1 LAGLLVS
8 TDPGAVKHP
17 EHACGDAVV
26 ALIVI
31 EAECGVGVE
40 RVEPGGG
47 IILYL
52 PQEAGR
58 RGLTNKIRTYHS
70 QDDDDQ
76 YRKLVRARCGDS
88 VMGRILIPLIPK
100 AESERA
106 AEQETVLQHAREH
119 VKTGELAATTPW
131 TLGYMH
137 LLPIAI
143 EFLDSYPDIAL
154 RLVLT
159 DRVVNT
165 VSESIDVAIRIGTV
179 PDSSMMAIRIGSV
192 VAFASPAYLAAHSHP
207 KNPSD
212 LSTMIVLQ
220 QMTWPLPARGS
231 SRAAIE
237 KLSRLSDR
245 D

>member
-1 LAGLLVS
+1 
-8 TDPGAVKHP
+8 
-17 EHACGDAVV
+17 
-26 ALIVI
+26 
-31 EAECGVGVE
+31 
-40 RVEPGGG
+40 
-47 IILYL
+47 
-52 PQEAGR
+52 
-58 RGLTNKIRTYHS
+58 
-70 QDDDDQ
+70 
-76 YRKLVRARCGDS
+76 
-88 VMGRILIPLIPK
+88 
-100 AESERA
+100 
-106 AEQETVLQHAREH
+106 
-119 VKTGELAATTPW
+119 
-131 TLGYMH
+131 MH

-159 DRVVNT
+159 DLVVNT

-220 QMTWPLPARGS
+220 QMTWPLPACGS

>member
-1 LAGLLVS
+1 
-8 TDPGAVKHP
+8 
-17 EHACGDAVV
+17 
-26 ALIVI
+26 
-31 EAECGVGVE
+31 
-40 RVEPGGG
+40 
-47 IILYL
+47 
-52 PQEAGR
+52 
-58 RGLTNKIRTYHS
+58 
-70 QDDDDQ
+70 
-76 YRKLVRARCGDS
+76 
-88 VMGRILIPLIPK
+88 
-100 AESERA
+100 
-106 AEQETVLQHAREH
+106 
-119 VKTGELAATTPW
+119 
-131 TLGYMH
+131 MH

-220 QMTWPLPARGS
+220 QMMIAMARTPARCFSAYARCRNWPGKFWCRKRTFMRR
-231 SRAAIE
+231 RAKAA
-237 KLSRLSDR
+237 RPR
-245 D
+245 